1 MADVT
6 VLARQGLALGGPPE
20 VGFDKA
26 TLPYVPGSTL
36 RGALATA
43 WIQEHGFPTAAN
55 PRRPEFIGLFER
67 DVRYGPLFQDG
78 TTVVPLS
85 AIWCKYPATPACEEW
100 SADAAIDGDTA
111 TCPHCGKG
119 TDSGKGEVTGVQ
131 TRRVLRTELDHDG
144 RALDEHLYA
153 RHELQAA
160 LTYRGQLAGSH
171 PWLEQTREIW
181 LGGRTSTRGL
191 ATFQVSPEPGE
202 PAAAT
207 IGEPVRA
214 DGALVIRLASP
225 AIIVDDAGRPT
236 LDPVP
241 EIVRVLGLPES
252 AVLGKSSWTRPVR
265 VGGWHAAS
273 GLPKPAELA
282 TGLGSVIVVH
292 FSGQPSTERLRHLAT
307 EGIGLRRIEGFGS
320 VQVNP
325 SPWRLT
331 QVPPAPAAAAAAEG
345 PSALAGLRDHGLLH
359 DQTVVRWLLDRSR
372 LVLVERERDRSFS
385 FEPLFQERVPVFFG
399 DDQADAVR
407 ALFASPRLPAAIPLL
422 EQAMDRI
429 TAGQDDTATGDNR

>member
-1 MADVT
+1 MGEVT
-6 VLARQGLALGGPPE
+6 VLARQGLALGGPAE
-20 VGFDKA
+20 VGFDKG
-26 TLPYVPGSTL
+26 TLRYVPGSTL

-43 WIQEHGFPTAAN
+43 WIRQHGFPGTAN
-55 PRRPEFIGLFER
+55 PRRAEFIGLFER

-85 AIWCKYPATPACEEW
+85 AIWCKYPATAACAEW
-100 SADAAIDGDTA
+100 SADAAVDGDTA

-119 TDSGKGEVTGVQ
+119 TDSGRGEVTGVRE
-131 TRRVLRTELDHDG
+131 RRVLRTELDDAG

-153 RHELQAA
+153 RHELQAG
-160 LTYRGQLAGSH
+160 LTYRGRLAGSH

-191 ATFQVSPEPGE
+191 ATFQVRPEASD
-202 PAAAT
+202 PAAAAIT
-207 IGEPVRA
+207 ESARP

-241 EIVRVLGLPES
+241 EIVRVLGLPAS
-252 AVLGKSSWTRPVR
+252 AVRTQHCWTRPVR

-282 TGLGSVIVVH
+282 IELGSVVVLR
-292 FSGQPSTERLRHLAT
+292 FSEQPSTERLWQLAR
-307 EGIGLRRIEGFGS
+307 EGVGLRRIEGFGS

-325 SPWRLT
+325 QPWRLV
-331 QVPPAPAAAAAAEG
+331 QAPPDERAATEEG
-345 PSALAGLRDHGLLH
+345 PSALAGLRDHGLL
-359 DQTVVRWLLDRSR
+359 DDETVVRWLLDRSR
-372 LVLVERERDRSFS
+372 LVLVELERDRSFS
-385 FEPLFQERVPVFFG
+385 AEPLFQERVPTFFD
-399 DDQADAVR
+399 DDQVDAVR
-407 ALFASPRLPAAIPLL
+407 ALFASPRLLAAIPLL
-422 EQAMDRI
+422 EQALDRI
-429 TAGQDDTATGDNR
+429 TAGQGKTATGGD